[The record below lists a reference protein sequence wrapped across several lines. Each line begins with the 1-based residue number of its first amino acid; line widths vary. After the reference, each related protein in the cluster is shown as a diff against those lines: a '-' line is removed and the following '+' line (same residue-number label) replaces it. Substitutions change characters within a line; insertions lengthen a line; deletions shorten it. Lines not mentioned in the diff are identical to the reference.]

1 LGSTNKARQKILI
14 STFKTKSGSRS
25 ERDVI
30 KYATAIIPDRTLPF
44 QHNPMIDIKTFEKA
58 FELKKPRRIRKYV
71 LVWCSSGSVTLMVD
85 ENEFE
90 LKANTV
96 ITITSG
102 QIHYIKETKAA
113 KGFVLEFTYDFFCKD
128 DKDMELIFHNSL
140 FCHFAMNE
148 VIPLGKSQ
156 LVKEELLQVE
166 NELEQKPYQ
175 YLISVHSRMELIL
188 VEINRAKLK
197 QGGEIYKP
205 DALFLKFL
213 ETVRANFKNNLPVRQ
228 IASSLS
234 TTESKLNELS
244 KLHTG
249 RTAQSVMHGLTASE
263 AKRLFMYEK
272 LSVKEVAYE
281 LGFNDPFY
289 FSNFFKKQ
297 TKQSPKTYKEKFSG

>member
-1 LGSTNKARQKILI
+1 MIHI
-14 STFKTKSGSRS
+14 KSF
-25 ERDVI
+25 DKVTDL
-30 KYATAIIPDRTLPF
+30 Y
-44 QHNPMIDIKTFEKA
+44 M
-58 FELKKPRRIRKYV
+58 PRRIRKYV
-71 LVWCSSGSVTLMVD
+71 LVWCSSGSVIIVVD
-85 ENEFE
+85 ENEFV
-90 LKANTV
+90 LKSNSV

-102 QIHYIKETKAA
+102 QIHYIKRIKAA
-113 KGFVLEFTYDFFCKD
+113 KGFVLEFTYDFFCRD
-128 DKDMELIFHNSL
+128 DKDIELIFHNSL

-156 LVKEELLQVE
+156 LVGLELKQIE
-166 NELEQKPYQ
+166 NELDQMPYQ
-175 YLISVHSRMELIL
+175 YIISIHSMIKLIL
-188 VEINRAKLK
+188 VEINRSKIK

-213 ETVRANFKNNLPVRQ
+213 ETIRANFKNNLSVRQ
-228 IASSLS
+228 MATSLN
-234 TTESKLNELS
+234 TTETKLNELS

-249 RTAQSVMHGLTASE
+249 RTAQSVIHGLTASE

-297 TKQSPKTYKEKFSG
+297 TRQSPKMYKEKFSV

>member
-1 LGSTNKARQKILI
+1 VN
-14 STFKTKSGSRS
+14 
-25 ERDVI
+25 
-30 KYATAIIPDRTLPF
+30 
-44 QHNPMIDIKTFEKA
+44 MIDIKPLEA
-58 FELKKPRRIRKYV
+58 ASLQKPRRIRKYV
-71 LVWCSSGSVTLMVD
+71 LIWCTTGTITLMVD

-90 LKANTV
+90 LKANSV

-102 QIHYIKETKAA
+102 QFHHVKKSKSA
-113 KGFVLEFTYDFFCKD
+113 KGYILEFTYDFFCKD
-128 DKDMELIFHNSL
+128 DNDIELVFHNSL

-148 VIPLGKSQ
+148 VTTLGKSRLVGYQ
-156 LVKEELLQVE
+156 LKQIEKELR
-166 NELEQKPYQ
+166 QKPYQ
-175 YLISVHSRMELIL
+175 YLISVHSMLELIL
-188 VEINRAKLK
+188 IEINRAKIK

-213 ETVRANFKNNLPVRQ
+213 EAVRANFKKNPSVRE
-228 IASSLS
+228 IAATLQ

-249 RTAQSVMHGLTASE
+249 RTAQNVIHGLIASE

-272 LSVKEVAYE
+272 LSVKEAAYQ

-297 TKQSPKTYKEKFSG
+297 TKESPKLYKEKLTV

>member
-1 LGSTNKARQKILI
+1 M
-14 STFKTKSGSRS
+14 
-25 ERDVI
+25 
-30 KYATAIIPDRTLPF
+30 LPPSF
-44 QHNPMIDIKTFEKA
+44 DIQMIDIITFEKLA
-58 FELKKPRRIRKYV
+58 DLNKPRRIRKYV
-71 LVWCSSGSVTLMVD
+71 LVWCSSGTAMLVVD

-90 LKANTV
+90 LTANTV

-102 QIHYIKETKAA
+102 QIHYFKKIKAA

-128 DKDMELIFHNSL
+128 DKDIELIFHNSL

-148 VIPLGKSQ
+148 LIPLGKGR
-156 LVKEELLQVE
+156 LVEMELRQIEKELKQM
-166 NELEQKPYQ
+166 PYQ
-175 YLISVHSRMELIL
+175 YLVSVHSRIKLIL
-188 VEINRAKLK
+188 VEINRSKL
-197 QGGEIYKP
+197 QLGGEIYKP

-213 ETVRANFKNNLPVRQ
+213 ETLRANFKKNMSARQ
-228 IASSLS
+228 IASYLG

-249 RTAQSVMHGLTASE
+249 RTAQNVIFGLVASE

-297 TKQSPKTYKEKFSG
+297 TKQSPKTYKEKYSV

>member
-1 LGSTNKARQKILI
+1 
-14 STFKTKSGSRS
+14 
-25 ERDVI
+25 
-30 KYATAIIPDRTLPF
+30 
-44 QHNPMIDIKTFEKA
+44 MIDIKTFEA
-58 FELKKPRRIRKYV
+58 AIDLKEPRRIRKYV
-71 LVWCSSGSVTLMVD
+71 LIWCSSGTATLVVD

-90 LKANTV
+90 LKTNAV

-102 QIHYIKETKAA
+102 QVHYIKRLQAA

-128 DKDMELIFHNSL
+128 DKDIELIFHNSL
-140 FCHFAMNE
+140 FCHFAINE

-156 LVKEELLQVE
+156 LVETELKQIEKELK
-166 NELEQKPYQ
+166 QKPYQ
-175 YLISVHSRMELIL
+175 YLISVHSRLELIL
-188 VEINRAKLK
+188 VDINRAKIK

-213 ETVRANFKNNLPVRQ
+213 EAIRANFKNNLTVRQ
-228 IASSLS
+228 IASLLS

-263 AKRLFMYEK
+263 AKRLFTYEK

-297 TKQSPKTYKEKFSG
+297 TKQSPKTYKEKHSV